1 MKKSLVVLAA
11 MVMVFAM
18 VSGAYAA
25 GSVSPTVAASATIAN
40 VCSASNDGKID
51 FNTIDEVAN
60 ALGATGTITA
70 STIHCTAGSTYAVSA
85 AGLNGG
91 VNMGAGYKLV
101 NGSDSI
107 AYSIVYNATITGQG
121 TASSIGGKTRPAT
134 DLNLTSSI
142 ASGALTTQPA
152 GTYTDTVTITI
163 AY

>member
-1 MKKSLVVLAA
+1 MKKSLVIMAA
-11 MVMVFAM
+11 MVMVIAM

-25 GSVSPTVAASATIAN
+25 SVAPTVAATATIAN

-51 FNTIDEVAN
+51 FGTIDEVAN
-60 ALGATGTITA
+60 ATGATGTITA
-70 STIHCTAGSTYAVSA
+70 STIHCTAGSTYAVTA
-85 AGLNGG
+85 AGTNGG

-101 NGSDSI
+101 NGANSI

-121 TASSIGGKTRPAT
+121 TTSSIGGNTRPAT

-142 ASGALTTQPA
+142 AAGALTTQPA
-152 GTYTDTVTITI
+152 GTYTDTITITV